1 MSRGFPYRR
10 PTKDVVRARPW
21 VLHTAR
27 GDEPLP
33 GLLPSWDYGTD
44 LSLSR
49 RVRIDVPRLFAD
61 AGLEDIA
68 LLVGVYWSAGR
79 LRGTGSVEEVAP
91 SVAVVD
97 VVLSADLRG
106 WELGGTLALHSVVAV
121 AREGARVTAPLA
133 WRPGSILW
141 DDDKRTKLQGDVP
154 RFPVAVVDIG
164 AQGYP
169 AASSWILDVNA
180 DLHEPT
186 LGALHLL
193 VNEDD
198 AMAVRAVTAA
208 GSDDEVAQLLLS
220 SIHYDVGRTLVD
232 LAVGHEELD
241 EDREFPAESLGRT
254 LQALLRRV
262 FPGASISAVRDMR
275 TTDPSRYSG
284 EILAA
289 LRPSARI

>member
-1 MSRGFPYRR
+1 MTR
-10 PTKDVVRARPW
+10 
-21 VLHTAR
+21 
-27 GDEPLP
+27 
-33 GLLPSWDYGTD
+33 LLE
-44 LSLSR
+44 
-49 RVRIDVPRLFAD
+49 D
-61 AGLEDIA
+61 AGLEDTT
-68 LLVGVYWSAGR
+68 LQVGVYWSAGR

-91 SVAVVD
+91 SAEALAVE
-97 VVLSADLRG
+97 LSVDLRG
-106 WELGGTLALHSVVAV
+106 WELGGTLSLHSVLAV
-121 AREGARVTAPLA
+121 ARDGIPTTGPVA
-133 WRPGSILW
+133 WRLGSILW

-169 AASSWILDVNA
+169 AGSPWILDVNA

-232 LAVGHEELD
+232 LAVGHDELD
-241 EDREFPAESLGRT
+241 EDREFPQESLGRT

-284 EILAA
+284 EIIAA
-289 LRPSARI
+289 LRPSMYK